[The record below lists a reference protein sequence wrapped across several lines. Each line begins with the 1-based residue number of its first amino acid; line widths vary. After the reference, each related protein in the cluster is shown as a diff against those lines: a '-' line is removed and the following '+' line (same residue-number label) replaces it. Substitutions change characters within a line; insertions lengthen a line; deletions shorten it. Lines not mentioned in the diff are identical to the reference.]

1 MSESHRP
8 RILSSEAI
16 AAAGDG
22 GGVGARPALIWPE
35 RASVFAQRQ
44 MRLRQLAQGHAM
56 GDFLRFMSDLAQ
68 VQQAA
73 LQEGSGES
81 LPDLPLPDAAALE
94 RAQQV
99 GLPPLPAAD
108 WPRDAAWRASLRAM
122 VKALR
127 RCEAPEGVRAALDA
141 VERSSDDDLERQ
153 ADCLLTGVMHGVDLA
168 TAPLVAAA
176 LQVHWTRLALGLQAS
191 GWTPPSAALG
201 AATDGSALTA
211 ADAGSCPCCGS
222 RPTAS
227 LTRSTGGASGQR
239 VLHCSLCSVQWP
251 LPRIQ
256 CTRCMATER
265 VYYQSLEL
273 AQAGAEEDEGRAAQA
288 AVQAECCSDCG
299 HYLKIM
305 HRDRD
310 AFVDAV
316 ADDLATL
323 TLDLLVSEAGLQRH
337 GVNLML
343 LFGEPGPVPEAS
355 LADDR

>member
-1 MSESHRP
+1 MSA
-8 RILSSEAI
+8 EAI
-16 AAAGDG
+16 AAAAGEGDG
-22 GGVGARPALIWPE
+22 GLGAPPALIWPE
-35 RASVFAQRQ
+35 RGSVFAERQ
-44 MRLRQLAQGHAM
+44 MRLRQLAPGHAM
-56 GDFLRFMSDLAQ
+56 DDFLLFMAELAQ
-68 VQQAA
+68 VQHAA
-73 LQEGSGES
+73 LQAYAEV
-81 LPDLPLPDAAALE
+81 PLPDAAALE
-94 RAQQV
+94 RAQQA

-108 WPRDAAWRASLRAM
+108 WPRDAAWRVSLRSM
-122 VKALR
+122 VQALR
-127 RCEAPEGVRAALDA
+127 RVDMPEGMRAALDA
-141 VERSSDDDLERQ
+141 AGRLSDDALERQ

-176 LQVHWTRLALGLQAS
+176 LQVHWTQLALGLHAR
-191 GWTPPSAALG
+191 GWRPRPGAASAAPAGRPL
-201 AATDGSALTA
+201 AP

-227 LTRSTGGASGQR
+227 LTRSTGRASGQR
-239 VLHCSLCSVQWP
+239 VLQCSLCSVQWP

-256 CTRCMATER
+256 CAHCMATEP

-273 AQAGAEEDEGRAAQA
+273 AQAGADESAGRAAQA
-288 AVQAECCSDCG
+288 VVQAECCSDCG

-323 TLDLLVSEAGLQRH
+323 TLDLLVSEAGMQRH

-343 LFGEPGPVPEAS
+343 LFGEPEPAS
-355 LADDR
+355 QASREGR